1 MKNNIGFWVRV
12 FCISLLMMVV
22 IAVAVPVK
30 ARTDVAPRM
39 VDILITPSTENMLL
53 YARLVDCFKTE
64 MEAAI
69 LAGVPAVFT
78 LQLDVY
84 QERSYVWNKHIVSKE
99 IRRTIKYDNLK
110 KIFSITTDGGS
121 QPMIFPDFESAQKAM
136 ADLNGIS
143 VVPISYLS
151 KGYNYQVQIKVKID
165 KVRLPFNM
173 EYVLFFVSL
182 WDFET
187 PMYNKRFSY

>member
-1 MKNNIGFWVRV
+1 MKNKMGLWGRVLCICLFIMVIVITAAVKVR
-12 FCISLLMMVV
+12 SD
-22 IAVAVPVK
+22 
-30 ARTDVAPRM
+30 TGPRM
-39 VDILITPSTENMLL
+39 VDILITSNTKNVLL

-64 MEAAI
+64 MESAI

-78 LQLDVY
+78 LHLDVY
-84 QERSYVWNKHIVSKE
+84 QERSYLWDKHIVSKE

-110 KIFSITTDGGS
+110 KVFSITTNGS
-121 QPMIFPDFESAQKAM
+121 GQPVILSDFGSAQKAM
-136 ADLNGIS
+136 ADLNEIS
-143 VVPISYLS
+143 VIPISYLS
-151 KGYNYQVQIKVKID
+151 KGNNYQTQIRVKID

-187 PMYNKRFSY
+187 PLYKMRFSY